1 MMGATQASPEQ
12 DNAKAEVN
20 NIEWHA
26 KGKAEV
32 RDRHEKTKEGEHGRA
47 RNRMEGKRE
56 SNGVGARCGD
66 VEPKQWGFNTKNKSI
81 DTVIQGNEHMRV
93 ESNDM
98 EGSNGFYAQ
107 LGDLTPKQREFNTK
121 NKCVEA
127 IMQGATEGNEHARVE
142 SKEMEDCNGTNGD
155 REDFVEGIMDAEN
168 TIPEINICDFNPE
181 QLNGH
186 ASEAERDNLQ
196 ESVGIGNTTAETK
209 GKESDGGLL
218 KVAEYGPQ
226 DAPKRK
232 LTLGDLDEGERVT
245 DRTDEVRKTT
255 DESQQNK
262 NQNKE
267 SKQNERS
274 GEAKQEE
281 EKDEVERETENQNKY
296 DPSDVSRRQDVKN
309 KLNQTGNN
317 ENGEG
322 TLKENGVGT
331 QKAGNQ
337 TCSGYSHEN
346 QKPEE
351 NEAGTLK
358 ENGIVKQKTRNQT
371 YSGNS
376 TDENQKPENQS
387 HNENGKIQNQNGKEK
402 PETLNH
408 NENTIDYKPNQTK
421 TTTTTTTTTTS
432 TSTRTKDEERTERH
446 KHQEEE
452 NNNNETASEN
462 HLGLDFETL
471 KRLLP
476 HMSPVLLP
484 RALQAL
490 SDPLNTKYKA
500 TNTAMLRPGTDVPPC
515 PPPAT
520 PLDENTIN
528 SKPNQTKATTTATRT
543 KDEERKGRHKH
554 QDEDDDDEENKNNN
568 TAPENRL
575 GLDYETLQR
584 LVPHMSPALLPK
596 ASQAQNDPRNTKY
609 KATNTAG
616 VDGRQSCKNSLDK
629 IQESLEGETGEG
641 SEDEPGEGSDDD
653 TPATPPP
660 HFAFASLRR
669 HSFHHF
675 PAPPPQSSSEKAEK
689 MRAILQAME
698 EEELSKISKGLGN
711 KIDLVRQHLGHV
723 ENRLFEMFGD
733 KEKQTI
739 NINKFLMGLTATGM
753 RPTDPRLK
761 QTRDNLKKLQDNL
774 GTEFVTL
781 EVDYDTFMSII
792 SENLEVVVR
801 AFSGSFV
808 IPDFQGFCKQIED
821 IYTLCHANHS
831 GRPAH
836 YIPQLARFSSKC
848 WGVSVCT
855 VDGQRFSLGDVDV
868 PFTIQ
873 SCSKPLTYAIGLAL
887 NGTEYV
893 HKYVGMEPSGR
904 YFNELVLDYNNKPH
918 NPMINSGAI
927 MTSAIIKPE
936 LSAADRFDYMFKVYK
951 RLAGDEYLGFNNS
964 VFLSEKECSDRNFAL
979 AYFMRENKC
988 FPPNH
993 KLHESL
999 DFYFQLC
1006 SMEITAESGAVMAA
1020 TLANGGLNPL
1030 TGDPVLTVDAIRNT
1044 LTLMHSCG
1052 MYNYSG
1058 QFAFQVGLP
1067 AKSGVSGC
1075 VLLVVPNTMGICLW
1089 SPPLDSNGNSCR
1101 GVQFCMEMVSRF
1113 NFHNFDNLR
1122 GYSKSKQDPRTT
1134 KAESKAQ
1141 ILFDL
1146 LFSAAAGDISA
1157 LRRHS
1162 LAGTDMQAK
1171 DYDGRTALHVATSEG
1186 HDEVVDFLV
1195 NRCNVFPL
1203 PKDRWDRTPLDD
1215 AESFDRPVCLR
1226 IIKECC
1232 KRKNIE
1238 LPISYKDFMA
1248 LNNQTSGMLVAPQST

>member
-490 SDPLNTKYKA
+490 SDPL
-500 TNTAMLRPGTDVPPC
+500 
-515 PPPAT
+515 
-520 PLDENTIN
+520 
-528 SKPNQTKATTTATRT
+528 
-543 KDEERKGRHKH
+543 
-554 QDEDDDDEENKNNN
+554 
-568 TAPENRL
+568 
-575 GLDYETLQR
+575 
-584 LVPHMSPALLPK
+584 
-596 ASQAQNDPRNTKY
+596 NTKY